1 MSYLDNA
8 ADCLPQ
14 PPAEAVVRVRT
25 MDGQA
30 FTAGAFFSPAGA
42 SRSGMARCD
51 VVSLAAITIDVDAYA
66 WDSSAAVAR
75 WGATRDERKAAM
87 RAASENEV
95 LLWFHEVGLV
105 DMVVAEVAATGAPA
119 QPNRVVYTGQGL
131 ALVYWLSADEGGKTG
146 EWNADRIR
154 AAVRRWAPGKW
165 WFDESAKDA
174 GTRLFP
180 VPGGRHRVTG
190 KRIQL
195 LRRHDE
201 RGSLAPWL
209 ARMESSSKL
218 PAGNSR
224 PGRTLQKIAPL
235 PNGVT
240 LPLGGRG
247 PCPSCG
253 GATRLR
259 RLERGYHCFSCR
271 VWFRPPAEPA
281 DETKL
286 VSLDERGHAKWPS
299 LADRVVLSARTGA
312 GKTHVIAA
320 EVARYPFRVVA
331 VSPTIAL
338 ARAMGVRLGLRV
350 VGAAD
355 PAPGPNES
363 VVVCFAGLQRIG
375 VGIHPDLRIANTLFV
390 IDEVESCLSQLL
402 SMLKKGDGTAIY
414 NKLIRMV
421 GYSGRVILADAHA
434 SALTD
439 RLLADVA
446 ADRAG
451 RSDVPLTWQ
460 RLKTDGHTH
469 SFREVMPRTENDKT
483 VASATAVHEGLIFSA
498 LAAGRRV
505 AVYVPGRGRALA
517 LAEALRQRFPEKR
530 INCIVR
536 PRSEDERP
544 DLSETALLA
553 DALVYNNAMSTGV
566 SIDADGWYDER
577 HVLLSSAGG
586 VVDGPMV
593 EQAAHRVRSP
603 KNVAIWI
610 SGGSG
615 EPVAD
620 DDWRADAEQHLRR
633 GLDRLVASEE
643 AANRYRGARIQLLGD
658 ENCSAESLR
667 LARLQSVALAARYR
681 SGWRWAAAWL
691 RERHQWQSVLL
702 AGDETA
708 HDAIA
713 ATQERLE
720 QSAADAVA
728 LADPMPAAMA
738 SEYDAGMLPPDA
750 ATADRVDSGRLDRL
764 YGDASRLA
772 TKEDRAALYL
782 DDRGGLYRRCQVF
795 AAVEIWAT
803 GDPAEIAA
811 LRKWDERSVRNQ
823 TVILSRPIFAL
834 SAAIAGAWDACAGLG
849 EITPAV
855 AALVLARIEPLRVAA
870 DLRPV
875 DPEQPIAAL
884 GTLLARAGIRLVCKR
899 VGPRGKRV
907 RVYSLDDTSIDT
919 MSLRSAAARRAI
931 AAGEP
936 VKKLETA

>member
-1 MSYLDNA
+1 MSFLDNA

-14 PPAEAVVRVRT
+14 PPGNAVVRVRT
-25 MDGQA
+25 MDGQH
-30 FTAGAFFSPAGA
+30 FTAGAFFAPVGT

-51 VVSLAAITIDVDAYA
+51 VVSLAAVTIDVDAYA
-66 WDSSAAVAR
+66 WDAPTAVAR
-75 WGATRDERKAAM
+75 WGATRDERKTAM
-87 RAASENEV
+87 RSASEAEV
-95 LLWFHEVGLV
+95 LAWFEEVGLV
-105 DMVVAEVAATGAPA
+105 DMVVDAVAATGAP

-131 ALVYWLSADEGGKTG
+131 ALVYWLSADEGNKTG

-154 AAVRRWAPGKW
+154 SALRRWSPKVW

-180 VPGGRHRVTG
+180 VPGGRHRKSG
-190 KRIQL
+190 KRIQV

-201 RGSLAPWL
+201 RASLAPWL
-209 ARMESSSKL
+209 ARVESLSKL
-218 PAGNSR
+218 PTNHSGL
-224 PGRTLQKIAPL
+224 GRALQKIETL
-235 PNGVT
+235 PSGVA

-259 RLERGYHCFSCR
+259 RLDRGYHCFSCR
-271 VWFRPPAEPA
+271 VWFRLPFAPA
-281 DETKL
+281 DETER
-286 VSLDERGHAKWPS
+286 VPLDARGHAQWPP
-299 LADRVVLSARTGA
+299 LADRVVLSARTGS
-312 GKTHVIAA
+312 GKTHVLAA

-338 ARAMGVRLGLRV
+338 AHAMGVRLGLRV

-355 PAPGPNES
+355 PSPGPNES

-375 VGIHPDLRIANTLFV
+375 VGIHPDIRLGNTLLV
-390 IDEVESCLSQLL
+390 IDEVESCLTQLL
-402 SMLKKGDGTAIY
+402 TMLKKADGTAIY

-421 GYSGRVILADAHA
+421 GYCGRAILSDAHA
-434 SALTD
+434 GDLTA

-446 ADRAG
+446 ADRVG
-451 RSDVPLTWQ
+451 RGDAPLTWQ
-460 RLKTDGHTH
+460 RLKTDTHTH
-469 SFREVMPRTENDKT
+469 SFCEVMPKTENGKT
-483 VASATAVHEGLIFSA
+483 VLSATAVHEGRIFFA
-498 LAAGRRV
+498 VAAGRRV
-505 AVYVPGRGRALA
+505 AIYVPGRGRALA
-517 LAEALRQRFPEKR
+517 LAAALRERFPEKR

-544 DLSETALLA
+544 DLSDTALLA

-586 VVDGPMV
+586 VVDGTMI
-593 EQAAHRVRSP
+593 EQAAHRVRRP
-603 KNVAIWI
+603 KNDTIWI
-610 SGGSG
+610 SGGNG
-615 EPVAD
+615 EPPD
-620 DDWRADAEQHLRR
+620 GDDWRLDADQHLRR

-681 SGWRWAAAWL
+681 SGWRWTAAWL
-691 RERHQWQSVLL
+691 RDRHSWQGVTS

-708 HDAIA
+708 HDAVASTQARLDRTA
-713 ATQERLE
+713 AE
-720 QSAADAVA
+720 AVA
-728 LADPMPAAMA
+728 VAEPMIT
-738 SEYDAGMLPPDA
+738 SEYEEGILPPDA

-772 TKEDRAALYL
+772 TKEERAALYL
-782 DDRGGLYRRCQVF
+782 DDRSGLYRRCQVF
-795 AAVEIWAT
+795 AAVEIWRT

-811 LRKWDERSVRNQ
+811 LRKWDERSVRAQ
-823 TVILSRPIFAL
+823 TVVVSRPIFAL
-834 SAAIAGAWDACAGLG
+834 SAAIAGVLEACAGLA
-849 EITPAV
+849 EITPTV
-855 AALVLARIEPLRVAA
+855 AALVLARIDPLRVAA
-870 DLRPV
+870 DLPPV

-907 RVYSLDDTSIDT
+907 RVYRIDDASVDA
-919 MSLRSAAARRAI
+919 MSSRAAAARRAI
-931 AAGEP
+931 ALVET
-936 VKKLETA
+936 VKNLETA